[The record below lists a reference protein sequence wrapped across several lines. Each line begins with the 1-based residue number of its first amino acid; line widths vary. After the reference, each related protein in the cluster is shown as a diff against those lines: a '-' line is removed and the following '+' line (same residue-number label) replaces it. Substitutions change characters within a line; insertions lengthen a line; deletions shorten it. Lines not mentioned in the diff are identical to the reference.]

1 MLAFIALGLSW
12 WRFAPG
18 RSGAWEAAAKQIEN
32 KLPRV
37 VLFHPSWQRD
47 VLERMP
53 QLPLVLLDGR
63 QHLDLAGFGE
73 VLFASES
80 AQPESVLIN
89 AYTLEEWRDF
99 AGKAVAV
106 LKVPVH
112 SLSVDFRKVRAFV
125 EDPPG
130 IAECPV
136 KGEQRLC
143 ERQAVRVERREIM
156 VGHAKTRCVWV
167 EAPSGTEVSLR
178 FDLGPLDELSKTALY
193 LTRPDGSD
201 PAAATVTLHA
211 DEASILTIENKADE
225 PTGAWKQQMTDL
237 RLGTQRIELGVVAE
251 RGVCVDLELMKR
263 AP

>member
-1 MLAFIALGLSW
+1 MLALVALGLSW

-73 VLFASES
+73 VLFASEA

-112 SLSVDFRKVRAFV
+112 SLSVDFSKVRAFV

-130 IAECPV
+130 IAECPA
-136 KGEQRLC
+136 KDEQRLC
-143 ERQAVRVERREIM
+143 ARQNVRVERREIM
-156 VGHAKTRCVWV
+156 VGHARTRCVWV
-167 EAPSGTEVSLR
+167 EAPSNTEVSLR
-178 FDLGPLDELSKTALY
+178 FDLGQLDALSKTALY
-193 LTRPDGSD
+193 VTRPDGSE
-201 PAAATVTLHA
+201 PAAATVTLRA
-211 DEASILTIENKADE
+211 DEASILTVQNNANE
-225 PTGAWKQQMTDL
+225 PTGEWKQQVTDL
-237 RLGTQRIELGVVAE
+237 RLGTQHIELSIMSD
-251 RGVCVDLELMKR
+251 RGVCVDLELMTR